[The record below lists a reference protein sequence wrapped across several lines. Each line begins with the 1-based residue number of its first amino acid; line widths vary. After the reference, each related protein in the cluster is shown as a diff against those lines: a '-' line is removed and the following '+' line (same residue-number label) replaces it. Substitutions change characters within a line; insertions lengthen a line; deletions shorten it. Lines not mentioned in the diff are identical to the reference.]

1 MLQTHALQPSART
14 FTRQSQAAIGSF
26 KDRIKCLRPLS
37 EKVNLLNDI
46 EGEKGL
52 LKFLVLKKK
61 KYKMMGNSKA
71 CQTSE
76 MYITSVIF
84 VQFTKVAVGLAMS
97 PCLDHVFVLAFFCL
111 IWILSPFQIAPTPP
125 IYVFPLTFQFN
136 LVFFC
141 SKHEKISHPS
151 RHALFFLEAGIL
163 LLLQR

>member
-1 MLQTHALQPSART
+1 MLQTHALQPSGWT

-37 EKVNLLNDI
+37 EKVNHLNDI

-61 KYKMMGNSKA
+61 KYRMMRNSKN

-76 MYITSVIF
+76 MYITSVIIF
-84 VQFTKVAVGLAMS
+84 QFTKVAVGLSMS

-111 IWILSPFQIAPTPP
+111 IWILSAFQVTPTPP
-125 IYVFPLTFQFN
+125 VYVFPLAFQFN

-141 SKHEKISHPS
+141 SKDENIFHPS
-151 RHALFFLEAGIL
+151 QHALFREAEIL
-163 LLLQR
+163 LLLQH